1 MTLAEQVGRQ
11 ARTLIAARLG
21 LDFPENRQR
30 DLEQGFLRAFCAS
43 SVAQP
48 ELYLNWLT
56 TLPDGSPEWW
66 RLAGHLTVGETYFF
80 RDRSC
85 FEALEQHVLPS
96 IIASRRTKGNL
107 RLRVWSAGCATGE
120 EAYSLAILM
129 DRLLPDRSDWAV
141 TILATDINPDAL
153 EKAQRAIYREWALRE
168 TPERVRNLY
177 FRHRGAEAF
186 EVHPKIRAL
195 VTFAPLNLAGDGYP
209 SLVTN
214 TAAMD
219 LILCRNVLMYFTC
232 DAQQATAARLQQSL
246 VTGGLLAV
254 SPVEVSV
261 NLFQSL
267 VPVSF
272 PAATFYRKESQ
283 PALSSQPI
291 WQHAWQP
298 TQQVGTELFD
308 LPVASFHFH
317 ATPAVGPEPATT
329 PAPHEQE
336 AESLPPSPTDLQR
349 ARVLADRGNLED
361 ALRLCESVLA
371 RDRLDHEAY
380 FLLAAIAQERGEI
393 PAALGALRRVV
404 YLAPNFAAAHFL
416 LGGILLRQG
425 QHKQGVR
432 SMETVVRLLNPL
444 PCDEEMPG
452 SDGLTAGRLLETARA
467 YLEIRR

>member
-11 ARTLIAARLG
+11 ARTLVAARLG

-80 RDRSC
+80 RDHSC
-85 FEALEQHVLPS
+85 FEALEQQVLPS
-96 IIASRRTKGNL
+96 IIASRRAEGVL

-153 EKAQRAIYREWALRE
+153 EKAQRAVYREWALRE
-168 TPERVRNLY
+168 TSEQVRNLY
-177 FRHRGAEAF
+177 FRRHGAEAF

-209 SLVTN
+209 TLVTN
-214 TAAMD
+214 TGAMD

-246 VTGGLLAV
+246 VTGGWLAV

-261 NLFQSL
+261 NLFQTL

-272 PAATFYRKESQ
+272 SEATFYRKESQ
-283 PALSSQPI
+283 PALSSQSI
-291 WQHAWQP
+291 WQHALQATP
-298 TQQVGTELFD
+298 QAESKLFD
-308 LPVASFHFH
+308 LPAYE
-317 ATPAVGPEPATT
+317 APAVGPEPAAT

-336 AESLPPSPTDLQR
+336 AEILLPSPTDLQR
-349 ARVLADRGNLED
+349 AKVLADQGNLED
-361 ALRLCESVLA
+361 ALRLCESILA

>member
-11 ARTLIAARLG
+11 ARTLVAARLG

-85 FEALEQHVLPS
+85 FEALEQQVLPS
-96 IIASRRTKGNL
+96 LIASRRTEGNL

-153 EKAQRAIYREWALRE
+153 EKAQRAVYREWALRE

-177 FRHRGAEAF
+177 FRRHGTEAF
-186 EVHPKIRAL
+186 EVHQKIRAL

-246 VTGGLLAV
+246 VTGGWLAV

-261 NLFQSL
+261 NLFQTL

-272 PAATFYRKESQ
+272 PGATFYRKESQ
-283 PALSSQPI
+283 PALSSQSI
-291 WQHAWQP
+291 WQHALQATP
-298 TQQVGTELFD
+298 QAESKLFD
-308 LPVASFHFH
+308 LPAYE
-317 ATPAVGPEPATT
+317 ALAAEPEPAVRHTQYDQ
-329 PAPHEQE
+329 P
-336 AESLPPSPTDLQR
+336 AESLPAFTTALQR
-349 ARVLADRGNLED
+349 AKVLADRGNLED
-361 ALRLCESVLA
+361 ALRLCESILA

-393 PAALGALRRVV
+393 PAALRALRRVV